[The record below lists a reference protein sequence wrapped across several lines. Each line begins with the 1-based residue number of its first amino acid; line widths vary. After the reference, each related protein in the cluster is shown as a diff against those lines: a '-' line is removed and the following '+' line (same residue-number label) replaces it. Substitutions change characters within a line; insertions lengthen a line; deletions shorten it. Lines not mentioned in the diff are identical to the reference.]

1 MQEIKAS
8 RLGSKTKVV
17 FTLSPGLASMP
28 PALQFV
34 YVMLVLLAEGSGLR
48 LLVAAPNQKLEPV
61 NSLSRKLRRLG
72 QIVSR
77 LEGLYELAGLLIVL
91 DEVLHL
97 EISNLARQLKP
108 NTEVVDN
115 QPAANHLTVSL
126 CFRSIE
132 LTITGSISSARGP
145 INNRKNVA
153 GAEK

>member
-1 MQEIKAS
+1 
-8 RLGSKTKVV
+8 
-17 FTLSPGLASMP
+17 
-28 PALQFV
+28 
-34 YVMLVLLAEGSGLR
+34 MLVLLAEGSGLR

-97 EISNLARQLKP
+97 EISNLARQLKL

-115 QPAANHLTVSL
+115 HPSDNHPI
-126 CFRSIE
+126 C
-132 LTITGSISSARGP
+132 TGSLEHV
-145 INNRKNVA
+145 N
-153 GAEK
+153 